1 MVKYIIKKYNIYLFY
16 YIIYIY
22 ILGIYNKDKIQ
33 YI

>member
-16 YIIYIY
+16 YIIYI
-22 ILGIYNKDKIQ
+22 LGIYNKDQIQ